1 LSKIFKNFRYFLDGY
16 PTWSYNLIM
25 VRKIIFAEPFD
36 CLIENFLRK
45 RKVLEKDFQK
55 LYQELLSNHE

>member
-1 LSKIFKNFRYFLDGY
+1 
-16 PTWSYNLIM
+16 M